1 MLWDVVHSSA
11 VELSS
16 RIAQKNPHMD
26 RRIII
31 LKSQIAASLK
41 QRWTVAEMAKAVN
54 LSNSHLRK
62 IFHDELGISPA
73 KFVREIRL
81 EESRKL
87 LESGILRIKDIASE
101 VGFHNQSIYT
111 RNFKKTYGISPSAY
125 RKSYWVERAAG
136 LP

>member
-1 MLWDVVHSSA
+1 MRPLSKIAHRKGVLWSLPELLRDVVHSSA
-11 VELSS
+11 IELSS

-31 LKSQIAASLK
+31 LKNQIAAGLK

-81 EESRKL
+81 QESRKL
-87 LESGILRIKDIASE
+87 LENE
-101 VGFHNQSIYT
+101 VAVRSSCPQPTPRRGPH
-111 RNFKKTYGISPSAY
+111 
-125 RKSYWVERAAG
+125 
-136 LP
+136 